1 MLRPRFA
8 SGLTLGLALG
18 VPSGAVIALLI
29 LPPRVAD
36 RSGATALQI
45 DVLTRKL
52 EAANDERQRMEQQ
65 LQQFQKLAEQMTNSF
80 NTLELRFTALEEEQ
94 RVREARA
101 GDTRASPP
109 PTPTAAPPPTA
120 VEHPPDANPQ

>member
-80 NTLELRFTALEEEQ
+80 NTLELRFKALEEEQ

-109 PTPTAAPPPTA
+109 PTPTAAPAPTA

>member
-80 NTLELRFTALEEEQ
+80 NTLELRFKALEEEQ